1 MNWKINRSIIY
12 LEYKLMIGRGGEEV
26 YSLGDLIEGLK
37 SQIGDFEA
45 DFTDDRLI
53 LYIKRALND
62 LSRYVGNVQIVS
74 NELSRP
80 LSSYEYELVLVK
92 AAILLAEALKMSADR
107 DNFVITKNKLR
118 IDNTKQA
125 SDHSKTLEYL
135 NTKLN
140 SLLMYGYLRGVRVE

>member
-1 MNWKINRSIIY
+1 M
-12 LEYKLMIGRGGEEV
+12 

>member
-1 MNWKINRSIIY
+1 
-12 LEYKLMIGRGGEEV
+12 MIGRGGEEV